1 MRIERIESDVLMFV
15 GDAYES
21 VATAFL
27 RDSDALLVDTLASRS
42 DAEWMRRCLVDEM
55 GKTVRTIIAT
65 HYMSDHMAGMHLYP
79 RAQIIAQ
86 RYHRYTFQCQRDRSA
101 QNNEDYVNP
110 TAVFGDTLSL
120 QWGRHA
126 LQLFHNPGKTMCS
139 INIDAPSCDAVFAG
153 DNIVGNIVYLSRSSP
168 EMIDHAIARLQL
180 LQRGR
185 VIGGH
190 MGMFDKLTLNHARHY
205 LHRLREIVVN
215 IYQSHPH
222 DLAVK
227 AFQSIK
233 IESCLAPGVFPTA
246 FEQEWH
252 GRNLDVVRDQGT
264 FELDASVVSKPC
276 TPKREPRSTA
286 VANVGADLSVPQ
298 RFG

>member
-27 RDSDALLVDTLASRS
+27 CDGDALLVDTLASRA

-55 GKTVRTIIAT
+55 GKAVRIIIAT
-65 HYMSDHMAGMHLYP
+65 HYMNDHMAGMRLYP
-79 RAQIIAQ
+79 KAQIIAQ
-86 RYHRYTFQCQRDRSA
+86 RYYRYTFESQRDRSA
-101 QNNEDYVNP
+101 QDYEDYVNP
-110 TAVFGDTLSL
+110 TFVFGDTLSI

-139 INIDAPSCDAVFAG
+139 VNIDAPTCDAVFTG

-168 EMIDHAIARLQL
+168 EMIDHAIARLQS

-190 MGMFDKLTLNHARHY
+190 MGLFDRLTLDHARHY
-205 LHRLREIVVN
+205 LHCLREIAVN

-222 DLAVK
+222 DLAAK
-227 AFQSIK
+227 AVQSIT

-246 FEQEWH
+246 FEQQWH
-252 GRNLDVVRDQGT
+252 RRNLDVILQQDT
-264 FELDASVVSKPC
+264 FKLDAIHAMRKS
-276 TPKREPRSTA
+276 STDA
-286 VANVGADLSVPQ
+286 ACLSLDRVA
-298 RFG
+298 

>member
-27 RDSDALLVDTLASRS
+27 HNDDALLVDTLADRA
-42 DAEWMRRCLVDEM
+42 DAEWMRRCLVDEL
-55 GKTVRTIIAT
+55 GKTVHTIIAT
-65 HYMSDHMAGMHLYP
+65 HYMNDHMAGMRLYP
-79 RAQIIAQ
+79 EAQIIAQ
-86 RYHRYTFQCQRDRSA
+86 RYFRHTFQSQHGRST
-101 QNNEDYVNP
+101 QDYEDYVHP
-110 TAVFGDTLSL
+110 TVVFGDTLCL

-139 INIDAPSCDAVFAG
+139 INIDVPSCDAVLVG

-168 EMIDHAIARLQL
+168 EMIDCAIARVQS

-190 MGMFDKLTLNHARHY
+190 MGMFDRSTLNHARHY
-205 LHRLREIVVN
+205 LHRLRETMVELYRTCPEDFAANAIR
-215 IYQSHPH
+215 
-222 DLAVK
+222 
-227 AFQSIK
+227 SIS
-233 IESCLAPGVFPTA
+233 IETCLTPGVLPTP

-252 GRNLDVVRDQGT
+252 GRNLEVLQEQGT
-264 FELDASVVSKPC
+264 FKLELIRGSSGCATDVSLDAP
-276 TPKREPRSTA
+276 
-286 VANVGADLSVPQ
+286 
-298 RFG
+298 